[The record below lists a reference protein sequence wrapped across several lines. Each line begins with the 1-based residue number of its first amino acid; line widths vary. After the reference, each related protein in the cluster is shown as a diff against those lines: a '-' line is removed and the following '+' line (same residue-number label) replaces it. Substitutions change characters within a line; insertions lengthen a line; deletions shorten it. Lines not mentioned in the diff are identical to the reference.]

1 MKLALLS
8 DIHGN
13 LPSLEIAI
21 KELKKKKIYAYFFL
35 GDSVN
40 YGPWSNECVEF
51 IENLENS
58 YKILGNHEDYF
69 IKKKCDSINDLANTF
84 FDFCIKDF
92 TKVNIIKKY
101 KKRINFEKINFVHTI
116 EDKYIFPETDISI
129 NAHSVCGHSHFQF
142 KKKIKDYWLI
152 NPGSVGQNR
161 KSINTLQFGIL
172 DTKTLK
178 VEFFSK
184 IYDVKILVQK
194 MISKKY
200 PKKCIDYYVNKI
212 T

>member
-13 LPSLEIAI
+13 LPSLEIAV
-21 KELKKKKIYAYFFL
+21 KELKKKKIDAYFFL

-69 IKKKCDSINDLANTF
+69 IKKKCDSTNHLANTF

-101 KKRINFEKINFVHTI
+101 KKKINFEKINFIHTI
-116 EDKYIFPETDISI
+116 ENKYIF
-129 NAHSVCGHSHFQF
+129 VMCGMYNSEPSAQFAIPAFQ
-142 KKKIKDYWLI
+142 
-152 NPGSVGQNR
+152 
-161 KSINTLQFGIL
+161 
-172 DTKTLK
+172 
-178 VEFFSK
+178 
-184 IYDVKILVQK
+184 
-194 MISKKY
+194 
-200 PKKCIDYYVNKI
+200 
-212 T
+212 